1 MKENAQPH
9 FGLSMSWSEQREA
22 NRPHAVFVLF
32 DLFKKRMHPSQ
43 RAASVFF
50 TIGIADANLAL
61 SKYAKV

>member
-1 MKENAQPH
+1 
-9 FGLSMSWSEQREA
+9 MSWSEQREA
-22 NRPHAVFVLF
+22 NRPHAVFLLF